1 VSEQASHGVLWRHA
15 GFMRLWSAQ
24 AISTFGARIART
36 AIPMTAVMTIH
47 AEPSAL
53 GVLAAL
59 GVLPAVF
66 VGLFT
71 GGFIDR
77 SSRRLIMIAAD
88 VIRAIVLIAIPISA
102 VLHLLSMAELIVAA
116 AVAGGASALFD
127 IADHAYLPSLIGKA
141 DLVEGNS
148 KLAVTESL
156 SEIGGPSIA
165 GFLVQLLTAPIA
177 IGATAFS
184 YLASAALLGTIDQ
197 RERERPSGKK
207 REPWH
212 HDIRSGL
219 AAIMGNEYVK
229 PLFIM
234 AVISPIF
241 EGSFSAL
248 YTIYSLNVLKI
259 SPNLLGVIIGV
270 GGAASLAG
278 ATLSQFFCRQF
289 GFGRAIVFGYTT
301 AAASAFFVP
310 FAGGGVW
317 TAAAML
323 ILAQLFGDSLALVA
337 MIPAGSLRQSVLP
350 GNILGRTAALFRAG
364 NGGAL
369 VLGSLLGGFLGDA
382 LGIRETLFLAV
393 CGMVSTTLISVF
405 SPLIRLKEIPTTAD

>member
-1 VSEQASHGVLWRHA
+1 VSEHASRSVLWRHA

-36 AIPMTAVMTIH
+36 AIPMTAVITIH
-47 AEPSAL
+47 ARPGAL

-59 GVLPAVF
+59 AVLPAVF
-66 VGLFT
+66 VGLFA

-88 VIRAIVLIAIPISA
+88 IIRAIVLIAIPLLA
-102 VLHLLSMAELIVAA
+102 VFHLLSMAELIVAA

-141 DLVEGNS
+141 DLLEGNS

-184 YLASAALLGTIDQ
+184 YLASAALLGTIVQ
-197 RERERPSGKK
+197 REPEKPSGKK
-207 REPWH
+207 REPWY

-219 AAIMGNEYVK
+219 DAIMANAYIK
-229 PLFIM
+229 PLFFM
-234 AVISPIF
+234 AVISPLF
-241 EGSFSAL
+241 EGSFGAL
-248 YTIYSLNVLKI
+248 YTIYALNVLKI
-259 SPNLLGVIIGV
+259 SPEWLGLIVGV
-270 GGAASLAG
+270 GGLASLVG
-278 ATLSQFFCRQF
+278 ATLSQFFCKRL
-289 GFGRAIVFGYTT
+289 GFGPAIVFGYMS
-301 AAASAFFVP
+301 AAVSAFFVP
-310 FAGGGVW
+310 FAGGTIWLGA
-317 TAAAML
+317 TML

-337 MIPAGSLRQSVLP
+337 MIPAGSLRQSMLP
-350 GNILGRTAALFRAG
+350 GRILGRTAALFRAG

-369 VLGSLLGGFLGDA
+369 VIGSLLGGFLGGA
-382 LGIRETLFLAV
+382 LGIRPTLFLAV
-393 CGMVSTTLISVF
+393 SGMVATTMIALF
-405 SPLIRLKEIPTTAD
+405 SPLIRLKELPKSPD

>member
-1 VSEQASHGVLWRHA
+1 VSEHSSRGVLWRHA

-36 AIPMTAVMTIH
+36 AIPMTAVMTIQ
-47 AEPSAL
+47 ARPSAL
-53 GVLAAL
+53 GLLAAL
-59 GVLPAVF
+59 GVVPAVF
-66 VGLFT
+66 VGLFA

-88 VIRAIVLIAIPISA
+88 VIRAVVLIAIPISA

-116 AVAGGASALFD
+116 MVAGGASALFD

-141 DLVEGNS
+141 DLVDGNS

-184 YLASAALLGTIDQ
+184 YLASAALLGTIRQ
-197 RERERPSGKK
+197 QEPEKPSGKK
-207 REPWH
+207 RVPWY

-219 AAIMGNEYVK
+219 DAILANEYVK

-248 YTIYSLNVLKI
+248 YTIYALKVLKL
-259 SPNLLGVIIGV
+259 SPDLVGVIVGV

-278 ATLSQFFCRQF
+278 ATLSQFFCRQI
-289 GFGRAIVFGYTT
+289 GFGRAIVFGYMS

-310 FAGGGVW
+310 LAGGSIW
-317 TAAAML
+317 FSASML

-350 GNILGRTAALFRAG
+350 GSILGRTAALFRAG

-369 VLGSLLGGFLGDA
+369 VLGSLLGGLLGDA
-382 LGIRETLFLAV
+382 IGIRQTLSLAV
-393 CGMVSTTLISVF
+393 CGMVLTTTIALF
-405 SPLIRLKEIPTTAD
+405 SPLIRLKEIPAAAE